1 MIPGPGI
8 KPRPH
13 WWEASA
19 LRVSQRG
26 GCMFPCSLEKIGVS
40 PLFTKNKLRCSLKL
54 TLVKFPCSQKFYC
67 MFPWSQKDSLMF
79 HKIPNIFQFLMLGY
93 FHQFYFTIHRIENHP
108 ASTIHLFLLLD
119 ESHITSCSLAEISVD
134 SAVRVMSSLVCWI
147 LTWRRSSSFSW
158 SSKTSWL
165 CF

>member
-1 MIPGPGI
+1 MIGI
-8 KPRPH
+8 SEGLP
-13 WWEASA
+13 
-19 LRVSQRG
+19 G

-40 PLFTKNKLRCSLKL
+40 PLFPKNKLIFSLKF

-93 FHQFYFTIHRIENHP
+93 FHKFYLAIHSGENHP
-108 ASTIHLFLLLD
+108 ASAIHLFRLLD
-119 ESHITSCSLAEISVD
+119 ECHITSCSLAEISVL

-158 SSKTSWL
+158 VPKHL
-165 CF
+165 DYAFRKPRYK